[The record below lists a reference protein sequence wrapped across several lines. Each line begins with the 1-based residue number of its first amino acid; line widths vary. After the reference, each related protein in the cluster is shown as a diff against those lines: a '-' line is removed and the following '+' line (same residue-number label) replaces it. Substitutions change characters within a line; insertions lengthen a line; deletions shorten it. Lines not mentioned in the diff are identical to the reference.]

1 MKTSRWGKSVYL
13 CVLLCLMCFLVAGCA
28 PKEKPQDNVMS
39 LCKGILYQDAETL
52 AKYEVDGD
60 KLHKQLIRAFNS
72 NFNAASEGMFSK
84 EQSTR
89 IAEAYLNAL
98 KRVDISVE
106 PKSQDG
112 EKAEVEVTVS
122 RFNIEKAFDE
132 QTLVEK
138 LKTRLPANPS
148 EKMITDT
155 ITDIL
160 VEIMDGLQ
168 ADGTQKFTVKCNYDK
183 KNKMW
188 MPEDMDQF
196 TDQLESAVLGI

>member
-1 MKTSRWGKSVYL
+1 
-13 CVLLCLMCFLVAGCA
+13 
-28 PKEKPQDNVMS
+28 MS

-122 RFNIEKAFDE
+122 RFNIEKSFDE